1 MLGSA
6 LLLFALV
13 IRCLEG
19 QGCGWLVRDELL
31 SCLLG
36 AFGMMEACSGT
47 LYGCNLDIVEN
58 ASGKNYKLIV

>member
-1 MLGSA
+1 
-6 LLLFALV
+6 
-13 IRCLEG
+13 
-19 QGCGWLVRDELL
+19 VRDVLL